1 VVIVPETTI
10 GDRVTV
16 EMRQV
21 RENVAFAD
29 VVDRNPR
36 QEV

>member
-1 VVIVPETTI
+1 VIVSETSV

-16 EMRQV
+16 EMQQV

-29 VVDRNPR
+29 VVDNTLRG
-36 QEV
+36 EV